1 MKPALLMIG
10 LGLLL
15 CGEEARSE
23 PEKMGEIFRDSDP
36 ESLEFSE
43 SLAQAE
49 EERKISEEAKRHE
62 EEVRS
67 KTMSFFQAIAEGQ
80 TRAVCLMLNA
90 GFDPDSDLPWPVP
103 QEFVKQFDDHLVRY
117 YVSSERGF
125 TALMLATCLG
135 NEVFVRIL
143 LAAGATPNKMT
154 KRHKTFALWLAG
166 KYGHLEIMRLLMR
179 IGPEDPSRFLK
190 VVVDLDAQR
199 ATLYRHNQL
208 VMEMPIS
215 SGKRSHPTPTGQY
228 LVTNKYKMWKSTLYH
243 AKMPNFLRLSCGDFG
258 LHAGHLPGYPAS
270 HGCIRLPSEMAKA
283 LFEIVPG
290 GTLVEIVD
298 SGSPASFVGTD

>member
-1 MKPALLMIG
+1 MIG
-10 LGLLL
+10 FGLLL
-15 CGEEARSE
+15 WGEGARSE
-23 PEKMGEIFRDSDP
+23 PEGLLGSSLSSDLGSLDSA
-36 ESLEFSE
+36 EGM
-43 SLAQAE
+43 AQAE
-49 EERKISEEAKRHE
+49 ETKSLEEEARAE
-62 EEVRS
+62 
-67 KTMSFFQAIAEGQ
+67 TLAFFQAIAEGQ
-80 TRAVCLMLNA
+80 TRVVCLMLNA
-90 GFDPDSDLPWPVP
+90 GFDPDAELPWPVP
-103 QEFVKQFDDHLVRY
+103 QGFTKQFEDGLIRY

-190 VVVDLDAQR
+190 IVVDLGSQR
-199 ATLYRHNQL
+199 ATLYRRNQL

-215 SGKRSHPTPTGQY
+215 SGKKSHPTPTGQF

-258 LHAGHLPGYPAS
+258 LHAGNLPGYPAS
-270 HGCIRLPSEMAKA
+270 HGCIRLPSEMSKA
-283 LFEIVPG
+283 LFELAPE
-290 GTLVEIVD
+290 GTLVEILDAGSATSFAGVD
-298 SGSPASFVGTD
+298 